1 MFLPPP
7 LFMQSL
13 PLTLTSSSQLTN
25 RCRCRVS
32 ISRPRGGR
40 LPNICAKLPRL
51 PRRIHLPIAT
61 FSISIPAVIA
71 AVALTASFRAPP
83 AAFAGN
89 LLDAQPRSPG
99 ISATT
104 LPSRRLHARAAY
116 VQCPP
121 KRFALVTYKLGR
133 AAEMEMLVRM
143 GVAIGCGAMIGL
155 ERQASL
161 SSMSDSD
168 SSSRNIGTAGVR
180 TLALVSLGSSVFTLT
195 ALLSLSGDAGR
206 MGASISTGIGFLGAG
221 TIHQDKAQ
229 RHLVTAASVWISAAL
244 GVAAASGLKFLAF
257 VVALTTIAI
266 LRSKT
271 IYFQL
276 RKNYVRARRWRRR
289 RLLPLQQE

>member
-1 MFLPPP
+1 M
-7 LFMQSL
+7 
-13 PLTLTSSSQLTN
+13 
-25 RCRCRVS
+25 
-32 ISRPRGGR
+32 GR
-40 LPNICAKLPRL
+40 
-51 PRRIHLPIAT
+51 T
-61 FSISIPAVIA
+61 
-71 AVALTASFRAPP
+71 
-83 AAFAGN
+83 
-89 LLDAQPRSPG
+89 
-99 ISATT
+99 
-104 LPSRRLHARAAY
+104 AY
-116 VQCPP
+116 VACPP

-133 AAEMEMLVRM
+133 KAEIDMLVRM

-155 ERQASL
+155 ERQ
-161 SSMSDSD
+161 SSMSLELGR
-168 SSSRNIGTAGVR
+168 SSNIGTAGVR

-271 IYFQL
+271 IYVEL
-276 RKNYVRARRWRRR
+276 RKRRKASALREENKVIK
-289 RLLPLQQE
+289 LNEI